1 MKSTPFP
8 RLRRLLVLLL
18 LSGAL
23 PALSPLSAAESAPVL
38 AVNAPAAA
46 PEVLLASN
54 YDEAVDPAGYWVSE
68 KLDGVRA
75 LWDGKALHFRSGR
88 IIHAPA
94 WFTAALPAH
103 PLDGELWIA
112 RQRFDQVS
120 AAVRRAVPLDEEW
133 HSISYQVFE
142 WPGGAGSFTERSAA
156 LKASVA
162 HTGTS
167 WLRYRPQFRV
177 ADRRE
182 LQARL
187 DEVIRGGGE
196 GLVLHRAD
204 AVWQTGRGEALLK
217 LKPQPDAEA
226 KVVAYIPGK
235 GKYAG
240 MCGALLVETAD
251 GKRFRI
257 GSGLSDAERRSPPPI
272 GSIVSYRYRG
282 YTKNGL
288 PRFASFMRVRL
299 EE

>member
-23 PALSPLSAAESAPVL
+23 PALTPPCAADTAPTL
-38 AVNAPAAA
+38 AADAPADA
-46 PEVLLASN
+46 PEVLLASV
-54 YDEAVDPAGYWVSE
+54 YDEAVDPANYWVSE

-75 LWDGKALHFRSGR
+75 LWDGKELHFRSGR
-88 IIHAPA
+88 RIHAPS
-94 WFTAALPAH
+94 WFTAGLPAH

-112 RQRFDQVS
+112 RQHFDQVS
-120 AAVRRAVPLDEEW
+120 AAVRRAVPLDAEW
-133 HSISYQVFE
+133 RSISYQVFE
-142 WPGGAGSFTERSAA
+142 WPGGAGTFTERSAA

-162 HTGTS
+162 RTGTA

-204 AVWQTGRGEALLK
+204 AAWQTGRGDALLK

-226 KVVAYIPGK
+226 KVVGYVPGK

-240 MCGALLVETAD
+240 MCGALLVEAAD
-251 GKRFRI
+251 GKRFRL
-257 GSGLSDAERRSPPPI
+257 GSGLSDAERRSPPPV
-272 GSIVSYRYRG
+272 GSVVTYRYRG

-288 PRFASFMRVRL
+288 PRFASFMRIRL

>member
-8 RLRRLLVLLL
+8 RLRRLLALLL

-23 PALSPLSAAESAPVL
+23 PALSPPGFAEAAPAIAADAL
-38 AVNAPAAA
+38 AAA
-46 PEVLLASN
+46 PEVLLAST
-54 YDEAVDPAGYWVSE
+54 YDEAIDPAGYWVSE

-94 WFTAALPAH
+94 WFTAGLPAH

-120 AAVRRAVPLDEEW
+120 AALRRAVPLDVEW
-133 HSISYQVFE
+133 HRISYQVFE
-142 WPGGAGSFTERSAA
+142 WPGGAGTFTERSAA
-156 LKASVA
+156 LKASIA
-162 HTGTS
+162 RTDTA
-167 WLRYRPQFRV
+167 WLRFRPQFRV
-177 ADRRE
+177 ADRQE
-182 LQARL
+182 LKARL

-204 AVWQTGRGEALLK
+204 APWQTGRGDALLK

-226 KVVAYIPGK
+226 RVVAYVPGK

-251 GKRFRI
+251 GKRFRL
-257 GSGLSDAERRSPPPI
+257 GSGLSDAERRSPPPV
-272 GSIVSYRYRG
+272 GSIVTYRYRG

-288 PRFASFMRVRL
+288 PRFASFMRIRL